1 LPHSPLISGARGVK
15 CCPELIQSIYRTGH
29 QGEFDFP
36 YEIIAKSL
44 SSDFSMSFDIEKMN
58 KLPVEARFFDLN
70 EIWYFMNRWA
80 VRLLYPTSVTPNQ
93 ITFLSLV
100 FGLASAGFY
109 ISEIPNAL
117 VWGAVF
123 LYGKVFLDNVD
134 GNLARVRGT
143 TSRFGRFLDSLTDF
157 LVTVLV
163 YIAVTLYLVRQTGM
177 PEYWILGLLGLLA
190 CFLQSTFFVFYLV
203 NYTSRVGSYDK
214 NRVDES
220 VTEEDRAD
228 VEERKADL
236 WDLRLQTL
244 FVWIYGWQDKVVE
257 QLDGLC
263 RRLARV
269 PDTEEAM
276 RCWYSDRK
284 FLAWISPLCL
294 CTNNIMLVIF
304 SLIGQLE
311 LFLIL
316 LISLMELYVLGLLAW
331 KIRVHRS

>member
-1 LPHSPLISGARGVK
+1 
-15 CCPELIQSIYRTGH
+15 
-29 QGEFDFP
+29 
-36 YEIIAKSL
+36 
-44 SSDFSMSFDIEKMN
+44 MSFDIEKMN

>member
-1 LPHSPLISGARGVK
+1 
-15 CCPELIQSIYRTGH
+15 
-29 QGEFDFP
+29 
-36 YEIIAKSL
+36 
-44 SSDFSMSFDIEKMN
+44 MSFDIEKMN

-93 ITFLSLV
+93 ITFLSLI
-100 FGLASAGFY
+100 FGLASASFY
-109 ISEIPNAL
+109 ISEVPNAL
-117 VWGAVF
+117 VWGSVF

-228 VEERKADL
+228 AEEGKADL

-244 FVWIYGWQDKVVE
+244 FVWVYGWQDKVVE

-269 PDTEEAM
+269 PDTEEAL